1 MATVGDGGICQPF
14 RILHIVLCNNSS
26 FGNQLPQKWFPEE
39 STDKARL
46 SIGFTEMKE
55 NTPLNLVVFQKDEE
69 KKRAFIE
76 FYSQVLEPGL
86 VRWRNGWN

>member
-1 MATVGDGGICQPF
+1 
-14 RILHIVLCNNSS
+14 
-26 FGNQLPQKWFPEE
+26 
-39 STDKARL
+39 
-46 SIGFTEMKE
+46 MKE